1 VSYNVSALALNKRKT
16 VLSAGLLCIAL
27 TLVVLFTSPTAFR
40 SPVAVIVMALIGT
53 AAVLLQLQLRSAN
66 HRSQSRPQLW
76 LNLLGILFAI
86 GALFPQA
93 LHVPPLMVQ
102 ALVLGAVGSF
112 AVSSAMILHSFRK
125 RAAKPE

>member
-53 AAVLLQLQLRSAN
+53 AAVLLQLQLRTAN

>member
-1 VSYNVSALALNKRKT
+1 MSYNVSALALNKRKT